1 MVPAVERSSL
11 VAFPRLS
18 RIKQLVPS
26 PFMRGYAWF
35 MEHEGQHIDRLPFGE
50 KGTPS
55 SVGFPLA
62 RQSGIHSPRMNYPK
76 RRYVIA
82 VHSSD
87 LNRYPDKEPIM
98 LDDGTWLID
107 YSAQD
112 GAVDQTRQDYNGWMM
127 NCLRDAVPIGVMT
140 KQPTG
145 GYTVRG
151 LAYIESYN
159 PVSRMFLLHGP
170 VNAKTESAGLFD
182 LINLD
187 ELTRS
192 EQKPFLDHDE
202 EEAQRMVLRIQRRRQ
217 DIFRKELLEAYGC
230 RCAITGV
237 DVPEVLQAA
246 HIEPYRGSRSQNVTN
261 GILLRADI
269 HLLYDAHLLSIKPR
283 TYTVSISERIADS
296 AYKAYADR
304 EIALPNSKDLLPD
317 SAHLERRYTLYEIEN
332 YTATVRTRDLRAST
346 APANWQARVPHHQ

>member
-1 MVPAVERSSL
+1 MLPAVEHSSL

-18 RIKQLVPS
+18 RAEQLVPS
-26 PFMRGYAWF
+26 AFVRGYEWF

-62 RQSGIHSPRMNYPK
+62 RQSGIHSPRMNYTGH
-76 RRYVIA
+76 RYVIS

-98 LDDGTWLID
+98 LENGTWLID

-127 NCLRDAVPIGVMT
+127 NCLRDAIPIGVMT
-140 KQPTG
+140 KQQKG

-159 PVSRMFLLHGP
+159 PTSRMFLLHGP
-170 VNAKTESAGLFD
+170 VNPRTESAGLFD
-182 LINLD
+182 MIDLED
-187 ELTRS
+187 LTKS
-192 EQKPFLDHDE
+192 ERKPFLEHDE
-202 EEAQRMVLRIQRRRQ
+202 EEEQRMVLRIQRKRQ
-217 DIFRKELLEAYGC
+217 DMFRKELLEAYGG

-269 HLLYDAHLLSIKPR
+269 HLLYDAHLLSIKPC
-283 TYTVSISERIADS
+283 TYTVSVSERIANS
-296 AYKAYADR
+296 AYEAYADR
-304 EIALPNSKDLLPD
+304 RISLPNSKELVPNN
-317 SAHLERRYTLYEIEN
+317 AHLERQYQLYEIEN
-332 YTATVRTRDLRAST
+332 YSTTIRVRDLRTNRAK
-346 APANWQARVPHHQ
+346 AGR